1 VNKLKLTGKLKK
13 EHETHIKKIAEER
26 LNTIKWALVGL
37 NKEELRAVKNMVEEA
52 IKNVGR

>member
-1 VNKLKLTGKLKK
+1 MKLTGKLKK